1 MRHLKRPPR
10 SPLAPLLGCGLAAV
24 LAALALEATAQV
36 PAHMPDPAKADDQA
50 KRLADSP
57 FRRILEAGRV
67 EVKLRREA
75 EAPAPA
81 VAAPRRVTAAAPAA
95 AKPHAARA
103 APAEAPTPALASAS
117 AAAPAALLAL
127 APASIAPAVP
137 PLPVT
142 VAAGER
148 LWTAFNATT
157 TTVEGGT
164 IEGLIYAEKP
174 GDAALGDITVRS
186 NGVLNVTGQFTARG
200 GSQWAGVGIV
210 LVAPRTVVASEY
222 KALRIHLAG
231 HTVGKLRLRLVGD
244 NPAVQQRGCYPILML
259 PVKPQVTEY
268 RIEFSQFA
276 APEYCG
282 AEGVSVKSTLEAL
295 TAIEV
300 ADAPEPVSDRAVS
313 FNVGTLSL
321 LK

>member
-1 MRHLKRPPR
+1 MRHLNH
-10 SPLAPLLGCGLAAV
+10 LTLLTCGLATA

-36 PAHMPDPAKADDQA
+36 PANMPNPEKADDQA
-50 KRLADSP
+50 KRLAESP

-81 VAAPRRVTAAAPAA
+81 AAASRRVTMAAPAA
-95 AKPHAARA
+95 AKPQAHRTAPTD
-103 APAEAPTPALASAS
+103 APAPAPLLASIPATT
-117 AAAPAALLAL
+117 ATAVAPP
-127 APASIAPAVP
+127 PAM
-137 PLPVT
+137 
-142 VAAGER
+142 VAGVER
-148 LWTAFNATT
+148 LWTAFNGTT
-157 TTVEGGT
+157 ASVEGGF
-164 IEGLIYAEKP
+164 IEGLIYAERP
-174 GDAALGDITVRS
+174 GDATLGDITVRN
-186 NGVLNVTGQFTARG
+186 NGVLNVTGQFNTRG

-210 LVAPRTVVASEY
+210 LVSQRPVVATEY
-222 KALRIHLAG
+222 KALKVHLAG
-231 HTVGKLRLRLVGD
+231 HTVNKLRLRLVGND
-244 NPAVQQRGCYPILML
+244 PAVQQRGCYPILML

-282 AEGVSVKSTLEAL
+282 ADGVDVKSTLEAL
-295 TAIEV
+295 TAIEI
-300 ADAPEPVSDRAVS
+300 ADAPEPVGDRTVS

>member
-1 MRHLKRPPR
+1 MRHLNHTT
-10 SPLAPLLGCGLAAV
+10 LLSRGLATA

-36 PAHMPDPAKADDQA
+36 PANMPNPEKADDQA

-75 EAPAPA
+75 EAPAA
-81 VAAPRRVTAAAPAA
+81 AAPRRVTVAAPAA
-95 AKPHAARA
+95 AKPQAPRTAPTEA
-103 APAEAPTPALASAS
+103 PGPAPAPLLAVVPAT
-117 AAAPAALLAL
+117 AAA
-127 APASIAPAVP
+127 AVSP
-137 PLPVT
+137 PPVT
-142 VAAGER
+142 VTGVER
-148 LWTAFNATT
+148 LWTAFNGTT
-157 TTVEGGT
+157 AAVEGGF
-164 IEGLIYAEKP
+164 IEGLIYAERP
-174 GDAALGDITVRS
+174 GDATLGDITVRN
-186 NGVLNVTGQFTARG
+186 NGVLNITGQFTPRG

-210 LVAPRTVVASEY
+210 LVSQRPVVATEY
-222 KALRIHLAG
+222 KALKVHLAG
-231 HTVGKLRLRLVGD
+231 HTVNKLRLRLVGND
-244 NPAVQQRGCYPILML
+244 PAVQQRGCYPILML

-282 AEGVSVKSTLEAL
+282 ADGVDVKSTLEAL
-295 TAIEV
+295 TAIEI
-300 ADAPEPVSDRAVS
+300 ADAPEPVGDRAVS

>member
-1 MRHLKRPPR
+1 MRHLNHTTLLSRR
-10 SPLAPLLGCGLAAV
+10 LATA

-36 PAHMPDPAKADDQA
+36 PANMPNPEKADDQA

-75 EAPAPA
+75 EAPAA
-81 VAAPRRVTAAAPAA
+81 AAPRRVTVAAPAA
-95 AKPHAARA
+95 AKPQAPRTAPTEA
-103 APAEAPTPALASAS
+103 PGPAPAPLLAVVPAT
-117 AAAPAALLAL
+117 AAA
-127 APASIAPAVP
+127 AVSP
-137 PLPVT
+137 PPVT
-142 VAAGER
+142 VAGVER
-148 LWTAFNATT
+148 LWTAFNGTT
-157 TTVEGGT
+157 AAVEGGF

-174 GDAALGDITVRS
+174 GDATLGDITVRN
-186 NGVLNVTGQFTARG
+186 NGVLNITGQFNPRG

-210 LVAPRTVVASEY
+210 LVSQRPVVATEY
-222 KALRIHLAG
+222 KALKVHLAG
-231 HTVGKLRLRLVGD
+231 HTVNKLRLRLVGND
-244 NPAVQQRGCYPILML
+244 PAVQQRGCYPILML

-282 AEGVSVKSTLEAL
+282 ADGVDVRSTLEAL
-295 TAIEV
+295 TAIEI
-300 ADAPEPVSDRAVS
+300 ADAPEPVGDRAVS

>member
-1 MRHLKRPPR
+1 MRHLTPRPR
-10 SPLAPLLGCGLAAV
+10 LGRGLAAAF
-24 LAALALEATAQV
+24 AALALEATAQV
-36 PAHMPDPAKADDQA
+36 PAHIPDPDKADEQA
-50 KRLADSP
+50 KRLAMSP

-81 VAAPRRVTAAAPAA
+81 PVPAVAAPRRVTAAAP
-95 AKPHAARA
+95 KPHVSRA
-103 APAEAPTPALASAS
+103 APAEVPASAP
-117 AAAPAALLAL
+117 APGPLLAL

-157 TTVEGGT
+157 AAVEGGT

-174 GDAALGDITVRS
+174 GDAALGDITVRN
-186 NGVLNVTGQFTARG
+186 NGVLNVTGQFTTRG

-210 LVAPRTVVASEY
+210 LVAPRTVVATEY

-282 AEGVSVKSTLEAL
+282 AEGVGVKSTLEAL
-295 TAIEV
+295 TAIEI
-300 ADAPEPVSDRAVS
+300 ADAPEPVADRAVS

>member
-1 MRHLKRPPR
+1 MRHLKRT
-10 SPLAPLLGCGLAAV
+10 PLLSCGLATV
-24 LAALALEATAQV
+24 FAALALEATAQV
-36 PAHMPDPAKADDQA
+36 PAHMPDPEKADEQA
-50 KRLADSP
+50 KRLAMSP

-67 EVKLRREA
+67 EVKLRRET

-81 VAAPRRVTAAAPAA
+81 VPAPRRVTAAAPPAP
-95 AKPHAARA
+95 KPHLSRA
-103 APAEAPTPALASAS
+103 APAEAPASAP
-117 AAAPAALLAL
+117 APAPLLAL
-127 APASIAPAVP
+127 APASTAPAVS

-157 TTVEGGT
+157 AAVEGGT
-164 IEGLIYAEKP
+164 IEGLVYAEKP
-174 GDAALGDITVRS
+174 GDAALGDITVRNS
-186 NGVLNVTGQFTARG
+186 GVLNVTGQFTARG

-210 LVAPRTVVASEY
+210 LVAPGTVVATEY

-231 HTVGKLRLRLVGD
+231 HTVSKLRLRLVGD

-282 AEGVSVKSTLEAL
+282 ADGVDVKSTLGAL
-295 TAIEV
+295 TAIEI
-300 ADAPEPVSDRAVS
+300 ADAPEPVADRTVS